1 MEQFIILFG
10 DITLS
15 QVIAFGIA
23 VVFLF
28 KFWKKFKEYTTKKYE
43 EERQQREQMQEV
55 IDQAKNYPVWR
66 QQSLDMQKQ
75 FTDSISELEKG
86 QRKQAEQ
93 LNRMEESNRKR
104 ELSKMFNRLLT
115 CFQYYTSKEK
125 NPKQEWTEMEASS
138 FWSMFEDYEEL
149 GGNGYMHTEVKPKM
163 DMLIT
168 IPMHETEKVAELM
181 QSRK

>member
-1 MEQFIILFG
+1 
-10 DITLS
+10 
-15 QVIAFGIA
+15 
-23 VVFLF
+23 
-28 KFWKKFKEYTTKKYE
+28 
-43 EERQQREQMQEV
+43 
-55 IDQAKNYPVWR
+55 
-66 QQSLDMQKQ
+66 
-75 FTDSISELEKG
+75 
-86 QRKQAEQ
+86 
-93 LNRMEESNRKR
+93 
-104 ELSKMFNRLLT
+104 MFNRLLT

>member
-1 MEQFIILFG
+1 MEQFLNLFG
-10 DITLS
+10 EITLS
-15 QVIAFGIA
+15 QVIALGIA
-23 VVFLF
+23 VIFLYQI
-28 KFWKKFKEYTTKKYE
+28 WKRFRDYIAKRYE
-43 EERQQREQMQEV
+43 DERKQQLQIQEV
-55 IDQAKNYPVWR
+55 IVQVKQYPKWR
-66 QQSLDMQKQ
+66 QQSLDVQRQ
-75 FTDSISELEKG
+75 FTESITELEKG
-86 QRKQAEQ
+86 QKQHAEQ

-125 NPKQEWTEMEASS
+125 NPRQEWTEMEASS

-163 DMLIT
+163 DMLIK
-168 IPMHETEKVAELM
+168 IPMHETEKIADLM